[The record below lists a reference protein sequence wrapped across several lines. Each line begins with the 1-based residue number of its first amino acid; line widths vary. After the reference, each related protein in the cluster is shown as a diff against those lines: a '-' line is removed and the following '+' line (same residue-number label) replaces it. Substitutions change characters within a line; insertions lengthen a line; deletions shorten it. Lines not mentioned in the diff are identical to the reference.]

1 MKLYATTT
9 SERASKGQGG
19 NKEIIVSLN
28 VGSADDSREVA
39 QIILT
44 AFNDNTY
51 RIDLFDSETG
61 GTPSKWKH
69 GTLSLN
75 LARFEVE
82 MEKARKE
89 LKGKQQKS
97 KLCETCRTGH
107 NGQKCTTKD
116 CICTLCNI
124 DKR

>member
-19 NKEIIVSLN
+19 NDFLKVDIFTGSEKESIHRACIKLDV
-28 VGSADDSREVA
+28 VDDEAVMQVWDIKKGELCER
-39 QIILT
+39 QI
-44 AFNDNTY
+44 Y
-51 RIDLFDSETG
+51 
-61 GTPSKWKH
+61 K
-69 GTLSLN
+69 
-75 LARFEVE
+75 
-82 MEKARKE
+82 